1 MTKELNNVKL
11 KITNLLEKRNQLI
24 ISKQQEKI
32 DLINKSNLDGLFSRL
47 VYSSTE
53 TIEDLKN
60 KLSNKT
66 SIDQEITFLNN
77 ELLILVSK
85 LDKLKESY
93 LEEMEDLAKKPG
105 KKRIFNGKFGRK
117 AISEKYY
124 KKYTSLYN
132 AVNEID
138 ELRVLVDSILHEKVE
153 TNYQINK
160 EYVQNLDEKEKI
172 KYYSSLAA
180 LIMCDT
186 VLEPANVLINREV
199 SVNKKDANTLID
211 CYRFYRQSCAESVKR
226 DKKSIFIGKI
236 RNMFKKAKSSLR
248 SVLGLDR
255 ENGVNYALRKS
266 VAIASLYAGIIST
279 SLASPLNSANLNS
292 DLKYS
297 VRNEEL
303 NQTLLVDPNS
313 KKFILKEFL
322 LMTKNNEG
330 QLKLVAPL
338 EKQEKIAFVVSS
350 VDEVTESIATE
361 SEYYKSEEKLED
373 KVEEN
378 ACEIV
383 EGVTVNST
391 ENNEVDAI
399 DDSQMTENTVVP
411 VSHILIDTNADE
423 IITTTDEVKEDELI
437 VQSVEIAP
445 YEKIPGLHLTF
456 NNTTYDFSKDEIK
469 ALYCVTD
476 HEYNGTYEDALT
488 TVTIIVNRLEDPR
501 YPDDL
506 ISVLSEEGQFVV
518 WEDVLA
524 TMSRYGDDFE
534 MKEDIYNA
542 INDVVNR
549 GVRNNDYVEFKAS
562 WTCDYSTTG
571 EYKYQLSEGG
581 NKCHNVA
588 VSLDR
593 TDKRNN
599 DKKET
604 NVSTSQKGKTLNRKL

>member
-1 MTKELNNVKL
+1 M
-11 KITNLLEKRNQLI
+11 
-24 ISKQQEKI
+24 
-32 DLINKSNLDGLFSRL
+32 
-47 VYSSTE
+47 
-53 TIEDLKN
+53 
-60 KLSNKT
+60 
-66 SIDQEITFLNN
+66 
-77 ELLILVSK
+77 
-85 LDKLKESY
+85 
-93 LEEMEDLAKKPG
+93 
-105 KKRIFNGKFGRK
+105 
-117 AISEKYY
+117 
-124 KKYTSLYN
+124 
-132 AVNEID
+132 
-138 ELRVLVDSILHEKVE
+138 
-153 TNYQINK
+153 
-160 EYVQNLDEKEKI
+160 
-172 KYYSSLAA
+172 
-180 LIMCDT
+180 
-186 VLEPANVLINREV
+186 
-199 SVNKKDANTLID
+199 
-211 CYRFYRQSCAESVKR
+211 
-226 DKKSIFIGKI
+226 
-236 RNMFKKAKSSLR
+236 
-248 SVLGLDR
+248 
-255 ENGVNYALRKS
+255 
-266 VAIASLYAGIIST
+266 
-279 SLASPLNSANLNS
+279 
-292 DLKYS
+292 
-297 VRNEEL
+297 